1 MANFCKDCGARL
13 DERTGRCPVCDPTAD
28 IINAVRSRAE
38 EETVVLGSS
47 PTSWPD
53 NQPPKRVTFCPR
65 CGAALNAQRWC
76 SHCGTTAAYGS
87 PQTTA
92 APYPPKEPY
101 AEPLYQPGGQARY
114 MKNEQNE
121 RKDDRSNRGLIV
133 AICIVAAL
141 IVLLAVG
148 TGVLVYLDVLDV
160 PPVAKFYDAIG
171 LKPYTNGQN
180 GGSQEQPRQDAAN
193 NDLPAGTDQD
203 AAAQAPYTQQRLEL
217 VSSGSR
223 GTLTLSE
230 WQEDGT
236 WRELCVVTAY
246 LGENGVTWNK
256 RDGDKA
262 TPAGEFDILY
272 YIGIN
277 DRGSK
282 LKYVSIS
289 DGDVWV
295 CDPDSLYYNT
305 MQRNSGTRD
314 WDAAQAENLY
324 RKFHDDYSAACI
336 MFNYNGDGLRS
347 DTAVSGK
354 GSDIFIDGVGS
365 KGNLT
370 SGYGDIKIRANDML
384 TLLGYLDSDKHPT
397 LTVS

>member
-1 MANFCKDCGARL
+1 MAKFCGKCGARL
-13 DERTGRCPVCDPTAD
+13 DEQTGRCPACDPTAA

-38 EETVVLGSS
+38 EETVAPESS
-47 PTSWPD
+47 PVRQSAA
-53 NQPPKRVTFCPR
+53 QPQGRPV
-65 CGAALNAQRWC
+65 QR
-76 SHCGTTAAYGS
+76 AAYCARYGVTLDAWGRCPACGWTAVS
-87 PQTTA
+87 SVQQTVERTVNGDSQNTR
-92 APYPPKEPY
+92 YRQDDKETH
-101 AEPLYQPGGQARY
+101 AEP
-114 MKNEQNE
+114 E
-121 RKDDRSNRGLIV
+121 REDRTTRSLKR

-171 LKPYTNGQN
+171 LKPYANSQN
-180 GGSQEQPRQDAAN
+180 GGTQDQPQQDTANSGQPSGTGQDDAAV
-193 NDLPAGTDQD
+193 
-203 AAAQAPYTQQRLEL
+203 QAPYTQQRLEL

-236 WRELCVVTAY
+236 WRELCVVMAY

-282 LKYVSIS
+282 LKYVPIS

-295 CDPDSLYYNT
+295 CDPNSLHYNT

-347 DTAVSGK
+347 DTAASGK

-370 SGYGDIKIRANDML
+370 SGYGDIKITANDML
-384 TLLGYLDSDKHPT
+384 TLLDYLDSDKHPT